1 MMRSPKPEDA
11 LDVGEP
17 LFSLV
22 EVVLSDAGVGAAHLR
37 ALLLGEL
44 HRVMGSPGRIQPQ
57 QTCGDA
63 LRVSRGDRRCRN
75 QRDQRRGAEQKV
87 GVLHVD
93 ILEDG
98 QAMSL
103 SWLTR
108 RSRPNGHGIMM
119 WLSRNKVTSQ
129 LNKTAY

>member
-1 MMRSPKPEDA
+1 MRSPKPEDA

-22 EVVLSDAGVGAAHLR
+22 EVVLSGAGVGAAHLR

-98 QAMSL
+98 HGDVSL
-103 SWLTR
+103 LVDAPLKAQWAWYHDVAK
-108 RSRPNGHGIMM
+108 P
-119 WLSRNKVTSQ
+119 
-129 LNKTAY
+129 